1 MRRHLQFGNGGWLVA
16 AAPALFPLWLTA
28 QVPQLDFSNSAARP
42 ENSAAAVEA
51 LQGRVSVMRG
61 STPWALNTG
70 DVVQPRQ
77 MIVTG
82 EDGYAVFRVSDGSRF
97 EVFPNSQV
105 VFRADYNVINLLDM
119 LVGRIKIYIQ
129 KWGGQPNPQRIHTPT
144 AVISV
149 RGTTFDV
156 QVDSGDESTLIEVEE
171 GRVGVS
177 HRLLFNTEPRY
188 LNGGES
194 LRVYKNV
201 PLAKSRVD
209 KGQVLE
215 RAANA
220 LADVFYSIMLRSP
233 RTGTGGA
240 APVPGGSAPS
250 PGGGGAPLPGDTEG
264 LPPPPPPP
272 PDSTPPP
279 PPPN

>member
-1 MRRHLQFGNGGWLVA
+1 VA
-16 AAPALFPLWLTA
+16 AAALLCPLWLAA
-28 QVPQLDFSNSAARP
+28 QVPQLDFSDGAARP
-42 ENSAAAVEA
+42 ENAAATVEA

-61 STPWALNTG
+61 STPWALNMG
-70 DVVQPRQ
+70 DVVHPKQ

-82 EDGYAVFRVSDGSRF
+82 EDGYAVFRVSDGSQF
-97 EVFPNSQV
+97 EVFPKSQV
-105 VFRADYNVINLLDM
+105 VFRADYNVVNLLDM
-119 LVGRIKIYIQ
+119 LVGRIKVYIQ

-156 QVDSGDESTLIEVEE
+156 QVDSGDEATLIEVEE

-194 LRVYKNV
+194 LWVYKNV

-220 LADVFYSIMLRSP
+220 LADVFYSIMLRTP
-233 RTGTGGA
+233 RSGGGSTPA
-240 APVPGGSAPS
+240 PGGPAPA
-250 PGGGGAPLPGDTEG
+250 PGGGGAPLPGDTG
-264 LPPPPPPP
+264 GVPPPPPPPDAGGAAPPPPPPP
-272 PDSTPPP
+272 P
-279 PPPN
+279 PPN